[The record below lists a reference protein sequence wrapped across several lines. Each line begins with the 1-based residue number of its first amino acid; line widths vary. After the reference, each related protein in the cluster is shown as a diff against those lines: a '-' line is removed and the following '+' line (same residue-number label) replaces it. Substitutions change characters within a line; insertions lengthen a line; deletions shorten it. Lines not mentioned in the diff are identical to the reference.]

1 MGVKIIGVVSS
12 IQMHSQEGFS
22 SYERIF
28 ANKDYL
34 QAVEE
39 CGGIPL
45 ILPITEDYLKVKE
58 QVKLVDKVIITGG
71 VDINP
76 FYYGEESILN
86 NGTIMPAR
94 DSYDFMIIK
103 ACEELNKPI
112 LGICRGLQS
121 INVYY
126 GGTLYQHI
134 PDVKGNHLQHSQRSD
149 YHVAVHKIRI
159 NENTKL
165 HSILGKEAEVN
176 SFHHQAVKGVAKG
189 FKISAVSS
197 DGVIEGIEN
206 IEGRTIMGVQWH
218 PEKMYLKYGNMKNI
232 FNAFINDYE

>member
-1 MGVKIIGVVSS
+1 MGAKIIGVVSS
-12 IQMHSQEGFS
+12 IQIHREEGFS
-22 SYERIF
+22 SYQRIF

-34 QAVEE
+34 EAVEA

-45 ILPITEDYLKVKE
+45 ILPIIGDYQKVKE
-58 QVKLVDKVIITGG
+58 QVKLVDKVLITGG

-76 FYYGEESILN
+76 FYYGEESIIN
-86 NGTIMPAR
+86 GGTIMPQR
-94 DSYDFMIIK
+94 DSYDFMVIK

-134 PDVKGNHLQHSQRSD
+134 PDVKAYHLQHSQKSD
-149 YHVAVHKIRI
+149 YNVPVHKIRI

-176 SFHHQAVKGVAKG
+176 SFHHQAVKGIAAG

-206 IEGRTIMGVQWH
+206 IEGRTIIGVQWH
-218 PEKMYLKYGNMKNI
+218 PEKMYLNNSNMKNI
-232 FNAFINDYE
+232 FHDFINIYE